1 VAAGEHVLTTH
12 TFVPQAR
19 MEVFAFFAAAEN
31 LERITPPELRFR
43 IVTPLPIRMGAGTR
57 IEYRLG
63 LFGVPFRW
71 RTLIS
76 RWEPGACFVDEQLE
90 GPYAKWVHTH
100 TFRDAGGGTLVDDEV
115 RYRLPLFPLG
125 EIGYPLVRLQ
135 LARIFSCRARR
146 LRELLGTDPGQSGS

>member
-1 VAAGEHVLTTH
+1 VAAGEHVLTTQ
-12 TFVPQAR
+12 TFVPRPR
-19 MEVFAFFAAAEN
+19 MEVFSFFAAAEN

-43 IVTPLPIRMGAGTR
+43 IVTPLPVRMEAGTR

-63 LFGVPFRW
+63 LFGVAFRW

-76 RWEPGACFVDEQLE
+76 RWEPGSCFVDEQLE

-100 TFRDAGGGTLVDDEV
+100 TFRDAEGGTLVDDEV

-125 EIGYPLVRLQ
+125 EAAYPLVRLQ
-135 LARIFSCRARR
+135 LGRIFAYRARR
-146 LRELLGTDPGQSGS
+146 LRELLGPAPNAA